1 MKNDLIFKAITFA
14 AHAHRN
20 QRRRYHGIPYINHLL
35 RVTEKAVS
43 SGLPDEAIMAAVLH
57 DVLEDTDTT
66 EKNLEEHFSAD
77 VILLVKLLTKWWPDG
92 AKGPEVA
99 IYKKKYYEAILEN
112 DQATNLKLLDRADN
126 VSDFATSLPEAEA
139 EARKYLGESEMEFPR
154 LFEKSKNEKV
164 KALYLE
170 SMEILRK
177 AISSSTRNK
186 E

>member
-1 MKNDLIFKAITFA
+1 MNNALIFKAITFA
-14 AHAHRN
+14 AHAHRD

-35 RVTEKAVS
+35 RVGERAVN
-43 SGLPDEAIMAAVLH
+43 SGLSDEAVMAALLH
-57 DVLEDTDTT
+57 DVLEDTETT
-66 EKNLEEHFSAD
+66 EVDLEKHFSSE

-92 AKGPEVA
+92 AKGPE
-99 IYKKKYYEAILEN
+99 IFLNKKKYYEAILKN

-139 EARKYLGESEMEFPR
+139 EARKYLGESEKEFPP
-154 LFEKSKNEKV
+154 LFEKSNNEKV

-177 AISSSTRNK
+177 ALLSRSSL
-186 E
+186 